1 MKRHGLLVFL
11 CIILCLA
18 TVPAVSGTMPA
29 PSFLQ
34 DSRSL
39 LSFPSFDSPRDI
51 SPTSIPFAGPVIV
64 KNTKPASTQ
73 FTSYLHVTRLPMGI
87 SLDSLHRN
95 IGLGLQKSTSDPDAC
110 WIPIDPVGPIRIP
123 MAVAYINGYYC
134 DTPWIPHV
142 YIPG

>member
-18 TVPAVSGTMPA
+18 TVPAVSGAIPA

-51 SPTSIPFAGPVIV
+51 SPTSIPFAGPAIV